1 MFNLLILIKF
11 ISVCEGKS
19 FNRETTAERFERSI
33 GHQSSKPFS
42 LFYNRL
48 SDNPIFTE
56 RYNSLKCR
64 KYKNIFIEF
73 TQTNKRVV
81 VFFFCAMMDRSFS
94 EVDPFVR
101 FLVRVRE
108 DKKVSIVY
116 PFF

>member
-1 MFNLLILIKF
+1 MNTDQIIRSSLSSSNGVHRENLSSHSSTPPTMMSKYELQNAVSELF
-11 ISVCEGKS
+11 YQLNVCEGKS

-64 KYKNIFIEF
+64 KL
-73 TQTNKRVV
+73 T
-81 VFFFCAMMDRSFS
+81 
-94 EVDPFVR
+94 
-101 FLVRVRE
+101 
-108 DKKVSIVY
+108 KV
-116 PFF
+116 